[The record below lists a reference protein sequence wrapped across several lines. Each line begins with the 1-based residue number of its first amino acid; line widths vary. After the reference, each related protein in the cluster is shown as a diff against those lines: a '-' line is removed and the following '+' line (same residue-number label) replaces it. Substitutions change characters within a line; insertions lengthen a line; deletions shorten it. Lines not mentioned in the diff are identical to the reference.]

1 MEIAVEELIPH
12 RGRMALIEE
21 LLEVDDHSCTT
32 VATVRQSWPLFSGNA
47 VDVLVMV
54 ELVAQTACAGGSWKR
69 RRDGNAAGGGWLV
82 GIRNAEFYENRV
94 PLHTRLITQATNQ
107 YSLDDYHVFEGTVMD
122 GSTTICRV
130 TIQALRNEQPETGR
144 GEFHERE

>member
-21 LLEVDDHSCTT
+21 ILDVDDQSCTT
-32 VATVRQSWPLFSGNA
+32 AATVRESWPLFSGDA
-47 VDVLVMV
+47 VDALVMI

-69 RRDGNAAGGGWLV
+69 RRDGEQAGGGWLV

-94 PLHTRLITQATNQ
+94 PISTRLITRATSQ
-107 YSLDDYHVFEGTVMD
+107 YRLDDYHVFEGTVMN
-122 GSTTICRV
+122 GSTNVCRV
-130 TIQALRNEQPETGR
+130 TIQALRNEQPEAGK
-144 GEFHERE
+144 GKLHGK